1 MSKAITRFIPGFA
14 FLREAKAELKKVTW
28 PGKTQIWYSTIIV
41 IVFTLCVSVY
51 LGVLDKI
58 FEVLMSWLLSAVRG

>member
-1 MSKAITRFIPGFA
+1 MSKAIVRSIPGLA

-41 IVFTLCVSVY
+41 IVFTLCVSLY
-51 LGVLDKI
+51 LGGIDVVLQ
-58 FEVLMSWLLSAVRG
+58 WLFSLILG